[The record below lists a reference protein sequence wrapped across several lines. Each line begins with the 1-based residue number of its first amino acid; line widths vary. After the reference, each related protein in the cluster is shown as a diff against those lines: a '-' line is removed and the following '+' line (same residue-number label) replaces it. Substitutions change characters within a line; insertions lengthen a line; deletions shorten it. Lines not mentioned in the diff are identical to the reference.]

1 MDRSTITRAV
11 QEIRLLLAARG
22 FEVPGKPGLRLKT
35 LADMFAYAASQG
47 VRLRVDGTEVQVRR
61 PKAGRPGW
69 RAFVS
74 GKKKQN
80 TVKSTV
86 ISDDGG
92 RMLRAGAFRPGRMHD
107 ATAVRTED
115 IEDLLR
121 HYPDVQ
127 AEVDSGHQ
135 GQTRDFPG
143 QVSAPPKKPGKN
155 APADETARSEQQRQQ
170 QSSAR
175 ICVEH
180 AIAEPKQWRPLQRW
194 TGRRD
199 YFQETALAIAG
210 LVSDRAATR

>member
-1 MDRSTITRAV
+1 M
-11 QEIRLLLAARG
+11 
-22 FEVPGKPGLRLKT
+22 KT
-35 LADMFAYAASQG
+35 LADVFAYAASQG

-61 PKAGRPGW
+61 PKAGRPGR

-135 GQTRDFPG
+135 GQARDFPG
-143 QVSAPPKKPGKN
+143 QVSAPPRKPGKN
-155 APADETARSEQQRQQ
+155 APADETARWEQQRHQ

-199 YFQETALAIAG
+199 YFQETARHCRAG
-210 LVSDRAATR
+210 LRPGRHAVITSGPARQARTA